1 MIRALCMVQVAQLNR
16 KLDSKLLND
25 LMETAVKLRPE
36 VVRDGKGLTEFEFV
50 LGMLLELKVVM
61 SIGLV
66 LIGLELTAL
75 AHDCSRFEF
84 ICELS

>member
-25 LMETAVKLRPE
+25 LMETAIKLRPN

-66 LIGLELTAL
+66 LIGLELTGL
-75 AHDCSRFEF
+75 ELIGLELTRSR
-84 ICELS
+84 L